1 MLHKT
6 GRRATVAT
14 AMAGRDAGCC
24 YLAKV
29 MELEPLAARSEWT
42 WLTIGLEPGRSR
54 KAKVAHRH
62 HNGGTPC
69 RIRLK

>member
-6 GRRATVAT
+6 GRRAKVAT

-42 WLTIGLEPGRSR
+42 WLTIGLEPG
-54 KAKVAHRH
+54 
-62 HNGGTPC
+62 
-69 RIRLK
+69 